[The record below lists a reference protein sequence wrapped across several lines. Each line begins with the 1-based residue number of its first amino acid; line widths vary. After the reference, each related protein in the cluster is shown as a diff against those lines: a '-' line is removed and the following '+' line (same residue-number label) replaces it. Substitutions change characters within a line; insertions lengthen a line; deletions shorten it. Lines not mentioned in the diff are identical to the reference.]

1 MIISRCTFLKNNNN
15 FSLVLRSLLVK
26 INYYEIFML
35 AQTDNSMKSGVKNH
49 SPNSE
54 IIVKFQDESKGRAT
68 MFGKISRLGTLAILS
83 PPLIE
88 EIVKERRPNSGDE
101 RLKAASFRYS

>member
-35 AQTDNSMKSGVKNH
+35 AQMDNSMKSGVKSFPKLRDH
-49 SPNSE
+49 C
-54 IIVKFQDESKGRAT
+54 
-68 MFGKISRLGTLAILS
+68 KIPR
-83 PPLIE
+83 
-88 EIVKERRPNSGDE
+88 
-101 RLKAASFRYS
+101 